1 MQNDLL
7 FIQNTSIDST
17 EYEEKF
23 VNLTA
28 NKVVFVDTN
37 NLPTTTGIGLSTQFL
52 KADGSLD
59 STIYEPIL
67 PETPIN
73 PDNKYLNGNRLWS
86 EISIGAGGYAG
97 NVYAS
102 NVDSDI
108 SGYKTMSYALDS
120 TESIRSIVVNN
131 NTVLSETCLYE
142 TGVGV
147 TVIPSGLWKAT
158 FYAKVNSTIG
168 DTTLKIQ
175 VFTRHLTDG
184 SETDL
189 FEITS
194 PTIENT
200 SDYSILRFEGSQIA
214 FTVFET
220 DRVGIRIKG
229 STTRTQNTTINYII
243 GDGRGLYITTPL
255 QIRHSQLRNLNGDTN
270 YLHVTSTEKSTWNN
284 SVPYTGATTNVD
296 LGLNFLNANTLK
308 LDGTELL
315 IDAFK
320 SGSLGGAGN
329 IFYSTGAN
337 SQPASGTVNQVVG
350 NNYIQNQNSIAQN
363 ANMWI
368 SGVISSSGARLYAS
382 NGFPLRAFS
391 NLKVNDLWYGSLV
404 AGKAEDLYQACQF
417 GWVFN
422 ESNPINS
429 FAHITPY
436 GRVEGEMFKLTATG
450 AATFASTIQA
460 TTAKLT
466 NLTDGY
472 LPLHQNYANGLVNS
486 NIYQDM
492 NGNVGIGTTEPV
504 STLQI
509 AKTVTAGYTKTNNY
523 LGLGGSEVSD
533 YDTHLIGMGYAGT
546 TYYPT
551 YFGSMQSNNAGET
564 NAHLVFGTRSVTTDT
579 QPSERMRITS
589 DGNVGIGT
597 TTPLSK
603 LSINGG
609 LHVGGDSD
617 AGDNNILADGTI
629 TGTQF
634 IGSGTGLTGTASGL
648 SIGGNASTATKL
660 IGSPVKKYGFTY
672 SEYNYSNIPS
682 LDMDYY
688 QSPGIYSFVEDM
700 NHDTSKSLVNAPFS
714 KVGGGWSLMVL
725 SIGSRYY
732 YQLFFSYD
740 GPEIYVRS
748 SYYTGAAVSFGP
760 WNEK

>member
-7 FIQNTSIDST
+7 FIQNTSTDST

-28 NKVVFVDTN
+28 NKVLFVDTN
-37 NLPTTTGIGLSTQFL
+37 SLPTTTGIGLSTQFL

-67 PETPIN
+67 PETPVN

-108 SGYKTMSYALDS
+108 SGYKTMSYALDG

-131 NTVLSETCLYE
+131 NTALSETCLYDSE
-142 TGVGV
+142 VGV

-175 VFTRHLTDG
+175 VFTRHLVDG

-200 SDYSILRFEGSQIA
+200 ADYAILRFESSQIA
-214 FTVFET
+214 FTVLET
-220 DRVGIRIKG
+220 DRIGIRIKG
-229 STTRTQNTTINYII
+229 STTRTQNTTINYIV
-243 GDGRGLYITTPL
+243 GDGRGLYVTTPL
-255 QIRHSQLRNLNGDTN
+255 QIRHSQLRDLNGDTN

-296 LGLNFLNANTLK
+296 LGLNYLNANTLK
-308 LDGTELL
+308 LDGVELL

-320 SGSLGGAGN
+320 SGSIGGAGT
-329 IFYSTGAN
+329 IPYSTGAN
-337 SQPASGTVNQVVG
+337 SQLGWGSVNQVIGG
-350 NNYIQNQNSIAQN
+350 NALI
-363 ANMWI
+363 
-368 SGVISSSGARLYAS
+368 G
-382 NGFPLRAFS
+382 
-391 NLKVNDLWYGSLV
+391 
-404 AGKAEDLYQACQF
+404 
-417 GWVFN
+417 
-422 ESNPINS
+422 
-429 FAHITPY
+429 
-436 GRVEGEMFKLTATG
+436 
-450 AATFASTIQA
+450 
-460 TTAKLT
+460 
-466 NLTDGY
+466 GY
-472 LPLHQNYANGLVNS
+472 LPYWDGSKLA
-486 NIYQDM
+486 
-492 NGNVGIGTTEPV
+492 NVGMYSTTFGKFCLVAQNGISWGYDFDSYYQYGLKFKSQNPIAGSIIFSDNGDIICENLSGTGTR
-504 STLQI
+504 L
-509 AKTVTAGYTKTNNY
+509 VTASSTGQ
-523 LGLGGSEVSD
+523 LGSSIISES
-533 YDTHLIGMGYAGT
+533 GT
-546 TYYPT
+546 
-551 YFGSMQSNNAGET
+551 S
-564 NAHLVFGTRSVTTDT
+564 
-579 QPSERMRITS
+579 
-589 DGNVGIGT
+589 VGIGT
-597 TTPLSK
+597 TTPISK

-617 AGDNNILADGTI
+617 AGDDNILADGTI

-725 SIGSRYY
+725 PIGSRYY
-732 YQLFFSYD
+732 CQLFFSYD

-748 SYYTGAAVSFGP
+748 SYYTGAAVGFGP